1 MDGLIDEIEKKAD
14 ALQTTLVTIKELA
27 ADYKL
32 VQSTITKKLIGSAIK
47 KYALNANLKLD
58 TQKLVDDADVK
69 AAQQ

>member
-1 MDGLIDEIEKKAD
+1 MDSLVDEIEKKAD

-27 ADYKL
+27 TDYKL

-58 TQKLVDDADVK
+58 TQKLVDDVDVK
-69 AAQQ
+69 TAQQ